1 MGERAVSGQPFH
13 TRLRRDCGHDGAREI
28 RMHTSY
34 ADANAIRGR
43 LLAPG
48 GGWRHVSE
56 LYEIP
61 GGWAWSLC
69 NECPA
74 DVGGAAPP
82 SRAVGA

>member
-1 MGERAVSGQPFH
+1 MGRRAGSRQPFH
-13 TRLRRDCGHDGAREI
+13 TRLRRDCGHHGAREI
-28 RMHTSY
+28 RLYTPY
-34 ADANAIRGR
+34 ADANAIRRR

-48 GGWRHVSE
+48 GGWRHVSG

-74 DVGGAAPP
+74 DVEGAAPP
-82 SRAVGA
+82 PRAAGA